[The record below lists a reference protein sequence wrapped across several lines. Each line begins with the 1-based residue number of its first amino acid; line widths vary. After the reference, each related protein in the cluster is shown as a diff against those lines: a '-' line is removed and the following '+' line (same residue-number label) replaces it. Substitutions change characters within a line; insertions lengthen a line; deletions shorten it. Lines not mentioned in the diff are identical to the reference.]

1 VVDAAE
7 TVLDAVR
14 MLEVLGY
21 TDDLRLDDGGVRC
34 AACDTRHAPER
45 LVITHTFRFEGASDP
60 ADEAIVLGVE
70 CPSCGTRGVIVS
82 AYGPEA
88 DPALFELL
96 QRDGG

>member
-1 VVDAAE
+1 MDAAE

-14 MLEVLGY
+14 ILEGLGY
-21 TDDLRLDDGGVRC
+21 TDDLRLEDGGVQC
-34 AACDTRHAPER
+34 SACGTRHAPER
-45 LVITHTFRFEGASDP
+45 VVITHTYRFEGVSDP

-70 CPSCGTRGVIVS
+70 CPACGTRGVIVS

-96 QRDGG
+96 QRLGSD